1 MNYLIKFFLASKSL
15 FKRNYIQIKKMATS
29 GYQLL
34 LLDKIPR
41 KRKPR
46 KVWFNAGLQKRTTF
60 GVHNTIIFKLHLQ
73 DRYRYRKYLRVN
85 CEMFK
90 IRSSIKNNLS
100 EFSLL

>member
-1 MNYLIKFFLASKSL
+1 
-15 FKRNYIQIKKMATS
+15 MAIS

-90 IRSSIKNNLS
+90 LRSSIKNNLS